1 MKAKNEFYYIEE
13 LKTYVKLSEI
23 TSFKLHKEM
32 KNLPDSF
39 YQCCIVV
46 GKSVYWCNQLHF
58 TNLKTILL

>member
-32 KNLPDSF
+32 DSLPDSH
-39 YQCCIVV
+39 YKCCIIV
-46 GKSVYWCNQLHF
+46 GKSIYWCNQSNF